1 MMKGCS
7 LLKVRAS
14 SRQYRR
20 YFTLDEDLVA
30 VRWVPSSKK
39 SNKAKLAIA
48 HIREVRLG
56 KTTDILREKE
66 VAGGLFNVQFL
77 GIISCT

>member
-20 YFTLDEDLVA
+20 YFTLNEDLQSI
-30 VRWVPSSKK
+30 RWVPSSKK
-39 SNKAKLAIA
+39 SNKAKLPISQ
-48 HIREVRLG
+48 IREVRLG
-56 KTTDILREKE
+56 KTTDILRDKE
-66 VAGGLFNVQFL
+66 ITGEWRDRARAAL
-77 GIISCT
+77 SSP

>member
-20 YFTLDEDLVA
+20 YFTLDEDLAA

-56 KTTDILREKE
+56 KTTDILRDKE
-66 VAGGLFNVQFL
+66 VAGKPIYLY
-77 GIISCT
+77 